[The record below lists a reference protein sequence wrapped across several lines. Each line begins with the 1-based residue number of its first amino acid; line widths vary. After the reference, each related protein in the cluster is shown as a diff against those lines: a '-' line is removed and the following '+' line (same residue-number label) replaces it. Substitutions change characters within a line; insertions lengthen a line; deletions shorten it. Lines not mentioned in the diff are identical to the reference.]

1 MRARYASRGVR
12 RVPVHD
18 RRAFLKAVLLA
29 GLALALP
36 LGLWR
41 GLRVERRGKMYLVD
55 GWVLTAEDVRA
66 LTRVL

>member
-29 GLALALP
+29 GLALP